1 MHFGTL
7 IAKNLLRRPVRS
19 LLTATGVALA
29 VGAVIALLG
38 MARGFEDSLLQVLQG
53 HGVDIVVTRAGKT
66 DRMTS
71 VLDQRWER
79 LIANID
85 GVERVAGALMDVVD
99 FRDANLI
106 GVFIQGWPTDSFL
119 LAQLPL
125 RSGRPLRPDDRQCVL
140 LGSKLAEILQ
150 KTTGDMVEI
159 EMQPFRVVG
168 VYESYNLYENRSA
181 IMPLE
186 EFQRLMDRQGQVM
199 AFHVMVHQA
208 HHKSSLVEA
217 VCRRIESL
225 TDEHG
230 RRLPLEARPAYDYVK
245 STLQIRQ
252 VQAMAWVTS
261 VIAMVIGAVGMLNT
275 MIMSVFERT
284 HEIGILRAIG
294 WRKGR
299 IVRMILGE
307 SLLLCLVGATLGAI
321 VAVAGVYWLS
331 TLPAVAG
338 LIQGQISPVVIGQ
351 GYAIAV
357 LVGLAGGLY
366 PAWRGARLSPTEA
379 IRHE

>member
-7 IAKNLLRRPVRS
+7 IVKNLLRRPVRS

-29 VGAVIALLG
+29 VGAVVALLG
-38 MARGFEDSLLQVLQG
+38 VARGFEDSLLQVLQV
-53 HGVDIVVTRAGKT
+53 HDVDIVVTRAGKT

-71 VLDQRWER
+71 VLDERWGQ
-79 LIANID
+79 LLAGLP
-85 GVERVAGALMDVVD
+85 GVEAVTGALMDVVD

-106 GVFIQGWPTDSFL
+106 GVFIQGWPSDSFL
-119 LAQLPL
+119 FDQLPL
-125 RSGRPLRPDDRQCVL
+125 RSGRRLHPGDRQCVL
-140 LGSKLAEILQ
+140 LGAKLAEILQ
-150 KTTGDMVEI
+150 KTAGDTVQI
-159 EMQPFRVVG
+159 EMHPFRVVG
-168 VYESYNLYENRSA
+168 VYESYSLYENRSA

-186 EFQRLMDRQGQVM
+186 DFQRLMDRQGQVM
-199 AFHVMVHQA
+199 AFHVKV
-208 HHKSSLVEA
+208 SSGPVKAAAVET
-217 VCRRIESL
+217 VCRHIENLS
-225 TDEHG
+225 DQQG

-261 VIAMVIGAVGMLNT
+261 VIALVIGAVGMLNT

-307 SLLLCLVGATLGAI
+307 SLLLCLAGATLGTLA
-321 VAVAGVYWLS
+321 AVAGVYWLS
-331 TLPAVAG
+331 GLPVVAG
-338 LIQGQISPVVIGQ
+338 LVQGKISPVVIGQ

-366 PAWRGARLSPTEA
+366 PACRGARLSPTEA

>member
-1 MHFGTL
+1 MHFCTL
-7 IAKNLLRRPVRS
+7 IGKNLFRRPVRS
-19 LLTATGVALA
+19 LLTASGVALA
-29 VGAVIALLG
+29 VGAVVALLG
-38 MARGFEDSLLQVLQG
+38 VARGFEDSLLQVLQG

-71 VLDQRWER
+71 VLDQRWGPLVAGIE
-79 LIANID
+79 
-85 GVERVAGALMDVVD
+85 GVEKVAGALMDVVD
-99 FRDANLI
+99 FREANLI
-106 GVFIQGWPTDSFL
+106 GVFIQGWPADSFVFE
-119 LAQLPL
+119 QLSV
-125 RSGRPLRPDDRQCVL
+125 RSGRRLHPGDRQCVL
-140 LGSKLAEILQ
+140 LGAKLAEILQ
-150 KTTGDMVEI
+150 KGDGDTVEI

-186 EFQRLMDRQGQVM
+186 DFQRLMDRQGQVM
-199 AFHVMVHQA
+199 AFHVMVRQGA
-208 HHKSSLVEA
+208 DKSSLVEE
-217 VCRRIESL
+217 VCRQIETL
-225 TDEHG
+225 ADEHG

-261 VIAMVIGAVGMLNT
+261 VIACVIGAVGMLNT

-294 WRKGR
+294 WRKRR

-307 SLLLCLVGATLGAI
+307 SLLLCLAGATLGVLA
-321 VAVAGVYWLS
+321 AVAGVYWLS

-338 LIQGQISPVVIGQ
+338 LVQGKISPVVIGQ

-366 PAWRGARLSPTEA
+366 PACRGAWLSPTEA